1 VKFKR
6 LLAAGEA
13 NRWARD
19 SKSFEGVGKGLKS
32 LSLPVFGQMSAS
44 ECSTSNGRAVSAE
57 EVKCQSIF
65 EAKSRV
71 QARARLLR
79 IMKMNP

>member
-1 VKFKR
+1 LVENGR
-6 LLAAGEA
+6 LLAAGE
-13 NRWARD
+13 RDRYARD

-44 ECSTSNGRAVSAE
+44 ECSTSNGRAVSAD
-57 EVKCQSIF
+57 EVKCPSIF
-65 EAKSRV
+65 EAKSRM

-79 IMKMNP
+79 IM